1 MSSHGGSVRWRQ
13 VVGVGV
19 ALIASLMSTM
29 EIGDAI
35 GNLGQTSQRQR
46 DASAAM
52 VSSESPCPDDPLEL
66 VDEPAEVG
74 SPVDIDGILIL
85 LEEPADTTIGSNA
98 LTASIVGKDGAPLSD
113 AMVYMSVRMPA
124 MDHGV
129 SAYPAQ
135 ELEAGRYRAEDVSL
149 GMAGEWVVSVEVI
162 RQARAPISAAY
173 RVEVKQA

>member
-46 DASAAM
+46 DESVATA
-52 VSSESPCPDDPLEL
+52 SSESPCPDPVEP
-66 VDEPAEVG
+66 VDEPAELG

-135 ELEAGRYRAEDVSL
+135 ELEAGQYRAEDVSL